1 MENPKSNDNAN
12 SRLSRRTKNPRHCS
26 HGPDQH
32 CNFLYEI
39 KAVGKKLLAKQ
50 SRSSCAV
57 LDDAFLTEGAVAIG
71 KLTTLQKVNS
81 SSMTPNDR
89 SNKHDTNGQ
98 EMREDEKRRPG
109 ILPIDRCNDDFSWL
123 DIGLQLGDEEV
134 YDGNNTMSP
143 RSRDYDKANGVMRNG
158 LAAS

>member
-1 MENPKSNDNAN
+1 MCDYGKPKSNDNAN
-12 SRLSRRTKNPRHCS
+12 SRLSRRTKNPKHCS
-26 HGPDQH
+26 HGPDQR

-39 KAVGKKLLAKQ
+39 KTIGKKLLAKQ
-50 SRSSCAV
+50 SRSSCAA

-89 SNKHDTNGQ
+89 SNQHDTNGQ

-109 ILPIDRCNDDFSWL
+109 ILPIDRCNDDFS
-123 DIGLQLGDEEV
+123 
-134 YDGNNTMSP
+134 
-143 RSRDYDKANGVMRNG
+143 
-158 LAAS
+158 